1 MQGEVFTDLDSG
13 FEYTVR
19 EGKAYIVTCLSGG
32 SMVKVP
38 AELGNAPV
46 AGILSYAFSGR
57 PVKYI
62 AFNEDLELIEH
73 HAFSECRNIKALTF
87 PPRLKSIGN
96 YAFYN
101 CLELRSV
108 HFTPYISNIGY
119 GAFKNDEKISE
130 LIQDKLPGEEISIGS
145 LLDDL
150 NQRIHVEIRHI
161 EEDGSV
167 LPAKVIFPE
176 HYYELVAN
184 VASMCKQFEM
194 TEIGSGKYMRYC
206 VGMSD
211 IDYTKYD
218 SMFYVL
224 LRGDPFETVITVAAE
239 RLMFP
244 YSLSRDAQETYTQYI
259 RDNAFEAGEYFLKTD
274 DIDKI
279 RFLVSLEV
287 IAESVTDKLID
298 LSTGLDRNE
307 ATSLLMAYR
316 HRKFKKKKVSF
327 EL

>member
-1 MQGEVFTDLDSG
+1 MLSDVRVDSSSG

-19 EGKAYIVTCLSGG
+19 DGKAYIASCRRDDALVRFPGELGG
-32 SMVKVP
+32 SP
-38 AELGNAPV
+38 L
-46 AGILSYAFSGR
+46 AGVLSYAFSGKSL
-57 PVKYI
+57 KYV
-62 AFNEDLELIEH
+62 AFNDELEIIED
-73 HAFSECRNIKALTF
+73 HAFSECRNIQALSF
-87 PPRLKSIGN
+87 PGKLRSIGN

-101 CLELRSV
+101 CLELNRV
-108 HFTPYISNIGY
+108 HFSPYISNIGF

-130 LIQDKLPGEEISIGS
+130 LIQDKLPGKEISIGS

-150 NQRIHVEIRHI
+150 SQRIHVEIRHI
-161 EEDGSV
+161 QEDGSI

-184 VASMCKQFEM
+184 VASMCKQFET

-211 IDYTKYD
+211 IDYVKYD

-244 YSLSRDAQETYTQYI
+244 YMLKAEARETYKDYI
-259 RDNAFEAGEYFLKTD
+259 RSNAFSAGEMFLQKD
-274 DIDKI
+274 DIEKT
-279 RFLVSLEV
+279 RFLTALDVLS
-287 IAESVTDKLID
+287 ESDTDKLID
-298 LSTGLDRNE
+298 LSTQLGRGE

-316 HRKFKKKKVSF
+316 HRTFKKKKASF